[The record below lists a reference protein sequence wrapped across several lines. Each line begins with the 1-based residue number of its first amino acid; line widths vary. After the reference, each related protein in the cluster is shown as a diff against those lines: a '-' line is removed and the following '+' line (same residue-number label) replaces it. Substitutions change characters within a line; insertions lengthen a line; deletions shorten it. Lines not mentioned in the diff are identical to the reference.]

1 MQTDNVHSP
10 DSHEPRLDYDYPYID
25 PPKRPPSVAFRL
37 MGSIVGILLAAGAS
51 RRFGADKLTHILPN
65 GDMVAVCACRN
76 LLAGTDSVLA
86 VVRPGSE
93 ELTSLL
99 QAEGA
104 EVRICTDAEKGMGAS
119 LVFGVR
125 TRSEAAAWLIALAD
139 MPWIEPATI
148 RKVADA
154 LRSGAAIAA
163 PCWQGR
169 RGHPVGFSQILG
181 PELAALS
188 GDEGAKTVIQ
198 THLDQLQLVDCAD
211 AGVLRDIDKPEDLQ
225 ILTIIKKP
233 S

>member
-1 MQTDNVHSP
+1 MS
-10 DSHEPRLDYDYPYID
+10 
-25 PPKRPPSVAFRL
+25 
-37 MGSIVGILLAAGAS
+37 SIVGILLAAGAS
-51 RRFGADKLTHILPN
+51 RRFGADKLTHILPDGN
-65 GDMVAVCACRN
+65 LVAVRACRN
-76 LLAGTDSVLA
+76 LLAGTDGVLA
-86 VVRPGSE
+86 VVRPDSE
-93 ELTSLL
+93 ELTALL

-104 EVRICTDAEKGMGAS
+104 EVRVCADAEQGMSAS
-119 LVFGVR
+119 LVFGIR
-125 TRSEAAAWLIALAD
+125 ACPDAAGWLITLAD

-154 LRSGAAIAA
+154 LRSGAVMAA

-198 THLDQLQLVDCAD
+198 AHLEQLRLVDCDD

-225 ILTIIKKP
+225 FLTKFKKT

>member
-1 MQTDNVHSP
+1 MSLALIHLP
-10 DSHEPRLDYDYPYID
+10 PRQDDDCPHLG
-25 PPKRPPSVAFRL
+25 PPKYPLSLAFRL
-37 MGSIVGILLAAGAS
+37 MGSIVGILLAAGVS
-51 RRFGADKLTHILPN
+51 RRFGADKLTHILPDGN
-65 GDMVAVCACRN
+65 LVAVRACRN
-76 LLAGTDSVLA
+76 LLVGTDGVLA

-93 ELTSLL
+93 ELTALL

-104 EVRICTDAEKGMGAS
+104 EVRVCADAEQGMGAS
-119 LVFGVR
+119 LVFGIR
-125 TRSEAAAWLIALAD
+125 ACPDAAGWLITLAD

-148 RKVADA
+148 CKVADT

-163 PCWQGR
+163 PCWQGQ

-198 THLDQLQLVDCAD
+198 AHLDQLRLVDCAD

-225 ILTIIKKP
+225 FLTKFKKT
-233 S
+233 

>member
-1 MQTDNVHSP
+1 
-10 DSHEPRLDYDYPYID
+10 
-25 PPKRPPSVAFRL
+25 

-51 RRFGADKLTHILPN
+51 RRFGADKLTQGLPD
-65 GDMVAVCACRN
+65 GDLVAVRACRN
-76 LLAGTDSVLA
+76 LLSGADRVLA

-93 ELTSLL
+93 ELTALL

-104 EVRICTDAEKGMGAS
+104 EVRVCADAEQGMGAS
-119 LVFGVR
+119 LVFGIR
-125 TRSEAAAWLIALAD
+125 ACPDAAGWLIALAD

-148 RKVADA
+148 RKVANA
-154 LRSGAAIAA
+154 LRSGAGIAS

-169 RGHPVGFSQILG
+169 RGHPVGFSHFLG
-181 PELAALS
+181 PELTALS

-198 THLDQLQLVDCAD
+198 AHLDQLRLVDCDD

-225 ILTIIKKP
+225 ILTTIKKP